1 MLEIFYKTF
10 LETTDPNTEYYELA
24 SFHVVYS
31 IIVNV
36 ILYTIAYG
44 LLVHLFNLPKKYKV
58 FVGVV
63 ICVMVLG
70 YIGRLA
76 RVKSIYNVL
85 LEQTDIHHAREK
97 AMKTI
102 RQSYFTWYFL
112 S

>member
-10 LETTDPNTEYYELA
+10 LETTDPSTEYNELL
-24 SFHVVYS
+24 SFHVFYS
-31 IIVNV
+31 IFVNV

-44 LLVHLFNLPKKYKV
+44 LLVHLFNLPKKYKI
-58 FVGVV
+58 FIVGI
-63 ICVMVLG
+63 ICVMTLG

-76 RVKSIYNVL
+76 RVKSIHNVL
-85 LEQTDIHHAREK
+85 LENTDKHNARET

-102 RQSYFTWYFL
+102 RSSYFTWYFL

>member
-10 LETTDPNTEYYELA
+10 LETTDPNTEYSQLL
-24 SFHVVYS
+24 SFHVIYS

-36 ILYTIAYG
+36 VLYTIAYG
-44 LLVHLFNLPKKYKV
+44 LLVHLFNLPKKFKI
-58 FVGVV
+58 FVISI
-63 ICVMVLG
+63 ICVMISG

-85 LEQTDIHHAREK
+85 LENTDIHHAREK